1 MESSAEPAPRALPVS
16 VDTCA
21 IFAAIYGRAQD
32 PEAHRQPGASL
43 TLLELGRA
51 GVLRLLVSDQ
61 VLEEARAVF
70 TRNLPAAL
78 PSLDAFLA
86 LSVQR
91 VESPGPAAVIEA
103 REAVGDPADAPIL
116 AAAAECGARFLVTLN
131 PRHFPSVYGGVAV
144 VTPGELVRRIRRRL
158 TDLEPA

>member
-1 MESSAEPAPRALPVS
+1 MESSGPPLPEAMPVF
-16 VDTCA
+16 VDTCV

-51 GVLRLLVSDQ
+51 GVLRLLVSDL

-70 TRNLPAAL
+70 IRKLPAAL
-78 PSLDAFLA
+78 PNLDAFLA

-91 VESPGPAAVIEA
+91 VESPGPASVIEA
-103 REAVGDPADAPIL
+103 REAVGDPADAPVL
-116 AAAAECGARFLVTLN
+116 AAAAECEARFLVTLN
-131 PRHFPSVYGGVAV
+131 PRHFPTVYGGLAV
-144 VTPGELVRRIRRRL
+144 VTPGELVRRIRRHL
-158 TDLEPA
+158 TGLEPA